1 MSFSFNSLDHDLYEY
16 RGKMVKIVFTNGKVG
31 VYEFIGITSGI
42 NNGDGIA
49 TLEVEHDKI
58 NDAILSI
65 EENEI
70 ASLEIMESIPN
81 DDTTEALDE
90 IKRMK
95 ENPSEYKGYDDTD
108 KMIECI
114 RKILSNEGIR
124 KEHVLLQQKA
134 AMAED
139 TDSYL
144 KIM

>member
-1 MSFSFNSLDHDLYEY
+1 MSFSLNSLDHDLYEY
-16 RGKMVKIVFTNGKVG
+16 RGKMVKIVFANGKVG

-70 ASLEIMESIPN
+70 ASLEIVESLPN
-81 DDTTEALDE
+81 DYTKEALDE

-95 ENPSEYKGYDDTD
+95 EKPLEYKEYNDTD
-108 KMIECI
+108 KMIE
-114 RKILSNEGIR
+114 E
-124 KEHVLLQQKA
+124 LLK
-134 AMAED
+134 
-139 TDSYL
+139 
-144 KIM
+144 